1 MAITKDA
8 YRNETRTMKLVK
20 KGEKYIMAEL
30 NMWGNKYKEG
40 GHVPKSVKNRTH
52 RLMNALKTIDER
64 KKVAATLDQSE
75 LDKKI
80 AEYENKDLTSSI

>member
-1 MAITKDA
+1 MAITIDA
-8 YRNETRTMKLVK
+8 QRNNDRTMKLIN

-52 RLMNALKTIDER
+52 RLMNALETISER

-75 LDKKI
+75 IDKKI
-80 AEYENKDLTSSI
+80 EEYENKDLTSS

>member
-1 MAITKDA
+1 MAITIDKQRNDA
-8 YRNETRTMKLVK
+8 RTMKLVK
-20 KGEKYIMAEL
+20 KGENYIMGEL
-30 NMWGNKYKEG
+30 SMWGEKYKEG

-64 KKVAATLDQSE
+64 KRVAATIDQSE

-80 AEYENKDLTSSI
+80 AEYENKDLTSS

>member
-1 MAITKDA
+1 MAVTTDVQ
-8 YRNETRTMKLVK
+8 RNAERTMKLIG

-30 NMWGNKYKEG
+30 KMWGEKYKEG
-40 GHVPKSVKNRTH
+40 GHIPKSVKNRTY
-52 RLMNALKTIDER
+52 RLMNALETINER

-80 AEYENKDLTSSI
+80 AEYENKDLTSS

>member
-1 MAITKDA
+1 MALTIDPW
-8 YRNETRTMKLVK
+8 RNEQRTMKLVK

-30 NMWGNKYKEG
+30 NMWGDKYKEG

-80 AEYENKDLTSSI
+80 AEYENKDLTSSS

>member
-1 MAITKDA
+1 MAITIDA
-8 YRNETRTMKLVK
+8 QRNNDRTMKLIN

-52 RLMNALKTIDER
+52 RLMNALETINER

-75 LDKKI
+75 IDKKI
-80 AEYENKDLTSSI
+80 EEYENKDLTSS

>member
-1 MAITKDA
+1 MAITIDTQ
-8 YRNETRTMKLVK
+8 RNNDRTMKLIN

-52 RLMNALKTIDER
+52 RLMNALETINER

-75 LDKKI
+75 IDKKI
-80 AEYENKDLTSSI
+80 EEYENKDLTSS

>member
-1 MAITKDA
+1 MALTIDA
-8 YRNETRTMKLVK
+8 QRNNDRTMKLIN

-52 RLMNALKTIDER
+52 RLMNALETIGER
-64 KKVAATLDQSE
+64 KRVAATLDQSE
-75 LDKKI
+75 IDKKI
-80 AEYENKDLTSSI
+80 AEYENKDLTSS

>member
-1 MAITKDA
+1 MAITIDKQ
-8 YRNETRTMKLVK
+8 RNNDRTMKLIN

-40 GHVPKSVKNRTH
+40 GHVPMSVKNRTY
-52 RLMNALKTIDER
+52 RLMNALETINER

-75 LDKKI
+75 IDKKI
-80 AEYENKDLTSSI
+80 EEYENKDLTSS

>member
-1 MAITKDA
+1 MALTIDA
-8 YRNETRTMKLVK
+8 QRNNDRTMKLIN

-52 RLMNALKTIDER
+52 RLMNALETINER

-75 LDKKI
+75 IDKKI
-80 AEYENKDLTSSI
+80 AEYENKDLTSS

>member
-1 MAITKDA
+1 MTRKQ
-8 YRNETRTMKLVK
+8 ERTMKLAA

-30 NMWGNKYKEG
+30 TMWGEKYSNG
-40 GHVPKSVKNRTH
+40 GHVPKSVKNRVT
-52 RLMNALKTIDER
+52 RLMNARETIASR
-64 KKVAATLDQSE
+64 KAVASTLDQSE

>member
-1 MAITKDA
+1 MAITIDA
-8 YRNETRTMKLVK
+8 QRNNDRTMKLIN

-40 GHVPKSVKNRTH
+40 GHVPMSVKNRTY
-52 RLMNALKTIDER
+52 RLMNALETINER

-75 LDKKI
+75 IDKKI
-80 AEYENKDLTSSI
+80 EEYENKDLTSS

>member
-1 MAITKDA
+1 MALTIDKWRD
-8 YRNETRTMKLVK
+8 ETRTMKLVK

-30 NMWGNKYKEG
+30 NMWGDKYKEG

-80 AEYENKDLTSSI
+80 KEYENKDLTSSI

>member
-1 MAITKDA
+1 
-8 YRNETRTMKLVK
+8 MKLVK
-20 KGEKYIMAEL
+20 KGEKYIMSEL
-30 NMWGNKYKEG
+30 NMWGDKYKEG